1 MCEIHNGER
10 GRKGTGKDV
19 FIWLARVEL
28 YLLASYLWMI
38 NEVRE
43 WNIEREK
50 KRRKGKMF
58 FISQITERK
67 SSTHYP
73 EQCYLKISWHSKVK
87 LKRPTL
93 IYSQYFSIYLSHFVF
108 LFAFERTCFQT
119 KEKYFLSLTEIL
131 NYSRYCFPLQKL
143 KRIYKVLLQHW
154 KFRFEISTPQM

>member
-1 MCEIHNGER
+1 MFKIHNGER

-28 YLLASYLWMI
+28 YSLASYLWMI

-50 KRRKGKMF
+50 KKKKREDVFYFSDNREKKQYPLPRTMLLKNF
-58 FISQITERK
+58 LTFKSQTQEANA
-67 SSTHYP
+67 
-73 EQCYLKISWHSKVK
+73 
-87 LKRPTL
+87 
-93 IYSQYFSIYLSHFVF
+93 IYSQYFSIYLSHFLF